1 MDKRA
6 LINKRIRRNVNELN
20 KIKVREEKMRA
31 NEEKE
36 KAEAEELEKRKQEAV
51 SEMVKRK
58 RNAAD
63 KIKDYMGLHGNV
75 LSAMELSKLAS
86 ISLLMSSLY
95 MLTIGTDNRLLYFLT
110 FGAFLLTVLF
120 NLIKVDM
127 ESTIYNYSISV
138 DLTYDDVNQD
148 ETFKFNKYKKIMN
161 SHEEYRIRKLV
172 KSGVD
177 QVNKE
182 LSGEPVNNYVAPL
195 PRYIIHNYRDLAI
208 RNLNY
213 HEYLSEL
220 ERKKT
225 LVTLVISAVMVLLQI
240 FVGIPESV
248 NELYTLIY
256 IFIGIISINDFID
269 SIGYEI
275 KHKSDKS
282 IIETFTK
289 SLGG

>member
-6 LINKRIRRNVNELN
+6 LRNKKLRRNANQLN
-20 KIKVREEKMRA
+20 KAKVREEKVRA

-36 KAEAEELEKRKQEAV
+36 KAEELAKRKQEAIG
-51 SEMVKRK
+51 EMVKRK
-58 RNAAD
+58 RDAAD
-63 KIKDYMGLHGNV
+63 KIKDYMSLHGNV

-86 ISLLMSSLY
+86 ISLLMLSLY
-95 MLTIGTDNRLLYFLT
+95 MLTTGTGNRLLYFSV
-110 FGAFLLTVLF
+110 FGTLLLMVLF

-138 DLTYDDVNQD
+138 NLSYDDVNQD

-161 SHEEYRIRKLV
+161 SHEEYRIRKLA

-195 PRYIIHNYRDLAI
+195 PRYTIHNHRDLAV
-208 RNLNY
+208 RTFNY
-213 HEYLSEL
+213 HEYLSSF
-220 ERKKT
+220 ERKKA

-240 FVGIPESV
+240 FVSIPESV

-256 IFIGIISINDFID
+256 IFIGIVSIKDFID

-275 KHKSDKS
+275 KHKSDKN
-282 IIETFTK
+282 IIETFTN

>member
-6 LINKRIRRNVNELN
+6 LINKRIRRNINELN
-20 KIKVREEKMRA
+20 KIRA
-31 NEEKE
+31 NEERE
-36 KAEAEELEKRKQEAV
+36 KIEAEELEKRKQEAV
-51 SEMVKRK
+51 SETIKRK

-63 KIKDYMGLHGNV
+63 EIKDYMSLHGNV

-95 MLTIGTDNRLLYFLT
+95 MLAIGADNRLLYFLT
-110 FGAFLLTVLF
+110 LGALLLTVLF
-120 NLIKVDM
+120 NFIKVDM

-138 DLTYDDVNQD
+138 DLVYEDVNQD

-172 KSGVD
+172 RSGVD

-195 PRYIIHNYRDLAI
+195 PRYIIHNHRDLAI
-208 RNLNY
+208 KTFNY
-213 HEYLSEL
+213 HEYLSSF
-220 ERKKT
+220 ERKKA

-240 FVGIPESV
+240 FVDIPKSV

-256 IFIGIISINDFID
+256 ILIGIISIKYFIE
-269 SIGYEI
+269 SIRYEI
-275 KHKSDKS
+275 KHKSDKN

-289 SLGG
+289 ILGG

>member
-20 KIKVREEKMRA
+20 KEKTRA
-31 NEEKE
+31 NEERE
-36 KAEAEELEKRKQEAV
+36 KAVAEELEKRKQDAI
-51 SEMVKRK
+51 SEVVKRK

-63 KIKDYMGLHGNV
+63 EIKDYMSLHGNV

-95 MLTIGTDNRLLYFLT
+95 MLIIGTDNRLLYFLT
-110 FGAFLLTVLF
+110 LGALLLTVLF
-120 NLIKVDM
+120 NFIKIDM

-138 DLTYDDVNQD
+138 DLMYDDVNQD
-148 ETFKFNKYKKIMN
+148 ETFEFNKYKKIMN
-161 SHEEYRIRKLV
+161 SHEEYRIRKLA

-182 LSGEPVNNYVAPL
+182 LSGEPVNNYVAAL

-208 RNLNY
+208 KTFNY
-213 HEYLSEL
+213 HEYLSSF
-220 ERKKT
+220 ERKKA
-225 LVTLVISAVMVLLQI
+225 LVTLAILAVMVLLQVL
-240 FVGIPESV
+240 VGIPENV

-256 IFIGIISINDFID
+256 IFIGIVSIKDFIN

>member
-1 MDKRA
+1 MGKRA

-20 KIKVREEKMRA
+20 ELNKAKIREE
-31 NEEKE
+31 
-36 KAEAEELEKRKQEAV
+36 EKRKQEAI
-51 SEMVKRK
+51 SELTKRK

-63 KIKDYMGLHGNV
+63 NIKDYMSLHGNV
-75 LSAMELSKLAS
+75 LSAIELSKLAS

-95 MLTIGTDNRLLYFLT
+95 MLTVGTDNRLLYFLT
-110 FGAFLLTVLF
+110 FGALLLTVLF
-120 NLIKVDM
+120 NFIKVDM

-138 DLTYDDVNQD
+138 DLVYDDVNQD
-148 ETFKFNKYKKIMN
+148 ETFEFNKYKKIMN
-161 SHEEYRIRKLV
+161 YHEEYRIRKLA

-195 PRYIIHNYRDLAI
+195 PRHIIHNYRDLAI
-208 RNLNY
+208 KNSNY
-213 HEYLSEL
+213 YVYLSSF
-220 ERKKT
+220 ERKKA
-225 LVTLVISAVMVLLQI
+225 LATLVISVVMVLLQVL
-240 FVGIPESV
+240 VGIPENV
-248 NELYTLIY
+248 NELYTSIY
-256 IFIGIISINDFID
+256 IFIGIISIKDFIN

-275 KHKSDKS
+275 KHNSDRN

>member
-20 KIKVREEKMRA
+20 KIRA

-36 KAEAEELEKRKQEAV
+36 KIEAEELEKRKQEAV
-51 SEMVKRK
+51 SETIKRK

-63 KIKDYMGLHGNV
+63 EIKDYMSLHGNV

-95 MLTIGTDNRLLYFLT
+95 MLAIGADNRLLYFLT
-110 FGAFLLTVLF
+110 FGALLLTVLF
-120 NLIKVDM
+120 NFIKVDM

-138 DLTYDDVNQD
+138 DLVYEDVNQD

-172 KSGVD
+172 RSGVD

-208 RNLNY
+208 KTFNH
-213 HEYLSEL
+213 HEYLSSF
-220 ERKKT
+220 ERKKA

-240 FVGIPESV
+240 FVDIPKSV

-256 IFIGIISINDFID
+256 ILIGIISIKYFIE
-269 SIGYEI
+269 SIRYEI

-289 SLGG
+289 ILGG

>member
-6 LINKRIRRNVNELN
+6 LMNKKIRRNANKLN
-20 KIKVREEKMRA
+20 KAKVREEKIRA

-51 SEMVKRK
+51 GEMVKRK
-58 RNAAD
+58 RDAAD
-63 KIKDYMGLHGNV
+63 KIKDYMSLHGNV
-75 LSAMELSKLAS
+75 LSAIELSKLAS

-95 MLTIGTDNRLLYFLT
+95 MLATGTDNRLVYLLT
-110 FGAFLLTVLF
+110 FGALLLMVLF

-138 DLTYDDVNQD
+138 NLSYDDVNQD

-161 SHEEYRIRKLV
+161 SHEEYRVRKLV

-182 LSGEPVNNYVAPL
+182 LSGKPVNDYVAPL
-195 PRYIIHNYRDLAI
+195 PRNIIHNYRDLAI
-208 RNLNY
+208 KNSNY
-213 HEYLSEL
+213 YEYLSSFA
-220 ERKKT
+220 RKKA
-225 LVTLVISAVMVLLQI
+225 LVTLVISVFMILLQVL
-240 FVGIPESV
+240 VGIPESV

-256 IFIGIISINDFID
+256 ILIGIISIKDFIS
-269 SIGYEI
+269 SIGYKI

-282 IIETFTK
+282 IIEIFTK